1 MKLIYIRI
9 SLICLALFSIKSQ
22 AQETLPI
29 YTDYLS
35 DNVFLIHP
43 SAAGIGNS
51 SKLRLTARQ
60 QWIGVPN
67 APALQTISF
76 HTKFG
81 EESNAGYGLVLFN
94 DKNGY
99 HSQQG
104 LQGTY
109 AYHLPM
115 STSKMFKQLSFG
127 LAFSF
132 VQNQSDQ
139 RTFSGDRPGVIN
151 QIIES
156 TSYYNADFSVA
167 YHRGGLSSYF
177 TVKNL
182 FLTAKNNLN
191 VQEPLDLR
199 NYIFSAGYYFGQEKF
214 VQLEPSI
221 MLQFREGTAE
231 RIADFNLKAYKTF
244 SETQFWAALSYRR
257 NFDSNSVDDSSYISP
272 IIGVN
277 YKNFMFSYTHTKQLN
292 DVLFAESG
300 FHQISIGFNLWTREQ
315 RGAACPNI
323 NANYGSF

>member
-1 MKLIYIRI
+1 MKLIYIRFCLLGI
-9 SLICLALFSIKSQ
+9 VFFSLKNQ

-35 DNVFLIHP
+35 DNVFLVHP

-51 SKLRLTARQ
+51 SKLRFTARQ
-60 QWIGVPN
+60 QWVGVPN
-67 APALQTISF
+67 APALQTVSF

-81 EESNAGYGLVLFN
+81 EDSNAGYGLVLFN
-94 DKNGY
+94 DKNGF

-104 LQGTY
+104 LQGAYT
-109 AYHLPM
+109 YHLPM

-139 RTFSGDRPGVIN
+139 RTFSGDPSVAAIV
-151 QIIES
+151 ES
-156 TSYYNADFSVA
+156 TSYYNADFSLA

-199 NYIFSAGYYFGQEKF
+199 NYIFSAGYYFGKDKY

-221 MLQFREGTAE
+221 MVQFREGTGE
-231 RIADFNLKAYKTF
+231 KIADFNIKAYKTF
-244 SETQFWAALSYRR
+244 SNTQFWAALSYRR
-257 NFDSNSVDDSSYISP
+257 NFDINSVDDSSYISP
-272 IIGVN
+272 VIGVN

-292 DVLFAESG
+292 EVLFADSG

>member
-9 SLICLALFSIKSQ
+9 CLLSIVFFSINSR

-35 DNVFLIHP
+35 DNIFLIHP
-43 SAAGIGNS
+43 AAAGIGNS

-94 DKNGY
+94 DKNGF

-104 LQGTY
+104 VQGTY

-115 STSKMFKQLSFG
+115 SNGRFFEQLSFG
-127 LAFSF
+127 LSFTF

-139 RTFSGDRPGVIN
+139 RTFNGDPTVAAIV
-151 QIIES
+151 ES

-167 YHRGGLSSYF
+167 YHKGGLSSYF

-199 NYIFSAGYYFGQEKF
+199 NYILSAGYYFGKENY
-214 VQLEPSI
+214 VQLEPSV
-221 MLQFREGTAE
+221 MLQFREGTGE
-231 RIADFNLKAYKTF
+231 KLADINLKVYKTL
-244 SETQFWAALSYRR
+244 SKTQLWAALSYRR
-257 NFDSNSVDDSSYISP
+257 NFDANSIDNASCFSP
-272 IIGVN
+272 IVGVN
-277 YKNFMFSYTHTKQLN
+277 FKNFMFSYTYTKQLN
-292 DVLFAESG
+292 EILFADSG
-300 FHQISIGFNLWTREQ
+300 FHQISLGINLWTREP
-315 RGAACPNI
+315 RAAACPNI
-323 NANYGSF
+323 NTMFGSF

>member
-1 MKLIYIRI
+1 MKLIYIRFCLLGI
-9 SLICLALFSIKSQ
+9 VFFSLKNQ

-35 DNVFLIHP
+35 DNVFLVHP

-51 SKLRLTARQ
+51 SKLRFTARQ
-60 QWIGVPN
+60 QWVGVPN
-67 APALQTISF
+67 APALQTVSF

-81 EESNAGYGLVLFN
+81 EDSNAGYGLVLFN
-94 DKNGY
+94 DKNGF

-104 LQGTY
+104 LQGAYT
-109 AYHLPM
+109 YHLPM

-139 RTFSGDRPGVIN
+139 RTFSGDPSVAAIV
-151 QIIES
+151 ES
-156 TSYYNADFSVA
+156 TSYYNADFSLA

-199 NYIFSAGYYFGQEKF
+199 NYIFSAGYYFGKDKY

-221 MLQFREGTAE
+221 MVQFREGTGE
-231 RIADFNLKAYKTF
+231 KIADFNIKAYKTF
-244 SETQFWAALSYRR
+244 SNTQFWAALSYRR
-257 NFDSNSVDDSSYISP
+257 NFDINSLDDSSYISP
-272 IIGVN
+272 VIGVN

-292 DVLFAESG
+292 EVLFADSG

>member
-9 SLICLALFSIKSQ
+9 CLLSIIFFSINSR

-35 DNVFLIHP
+35 DNIFLIHP
-43 SAAGIGNS
+43 AAAGIGNS

-94 DKNGY
+94 DKNGF

-104 LQGTY
+104 VQGTY

-115 STSKMFKQLSFG
+115 SNGRFFEQLSFG
-127 LAFSF
+127 LSFTF

-139 RTFSGDRPGVIN
+139 RTFNGDPTVAAIV
-151 QIIES
+151 ES

-167 YHRGGLSSYF
+167 YHKGGLSSYF

-199 NYIFSAGYYFGQEKF
+199 NYILSAGYYFGKENY
-214 VQLEPSI
+214 VQLEPSV
-221 MLQFREGTAE
+221 MLQFREGTGE
-231 RIADFNLKAYKTF
+231 KLADINLKVYKTL
-244 SETQFWAALSYRR
+244 SKTQLWAALSYRR
-257 NFDSNSVDDSSYISP
+257 NFDANSIDNASCFSP
-272 IIGVN
+272 IVGVN
-277 YKNFMFSYTHTKQLN
+277 FKNFMFSYTYTKQLN
-292 DVLFAESG
+292 EILFADSG
-300 FHQISIGFNLWTREQ
+300 FHQISLGINLWTREP
-315 RGAACPNI
+315 RAAACPNI
-323 NANYGSF
+323 NTMFGSF

>member
-1 MKLIYIRI
+1 MKLIYIRTCV
-9 SLICLALFSIKSQ
+9 LCVAFFSAKNQ

-35 DNVFLIHP
+35 DNVFLMHP

-67 APALQTISF
+67 APAIETISF
-76 HTKFG
+76 HSKFG
-81 EESNAGYGLVLFN
+81 EESKAGYGLVLFN
-94 DKNGY
+94 DANGFY
-99 HSQQG
+99 SQLGVQG
-104 LQGTY
+104 AY
-109 AYHLPM
+109 AYHLPV
-115 STSKMFKQLSFG
+115 SDGSLFEQLSFG
-127 LAFSF
+127 LSFSF

-139 RTFSGDRPGVIN
+139 RSFTGDSSVS

-167 YHRGGLSSYF
+167 YHKGGLSSYF

-191 VQEPLDLR
+191 IQEPLDLR
-199 NYIFSAGYYFGQEKF
+199 NYVLTAGYYFGQDNF
-214 VQLEPSI
+214 VQLEPSV
-221 MLQFREGTAE
+221 MFQMREGTGE

-244 SETQFWAALSYRR
+244 SKIQIWMALSYRR
-257 NFDSNSVDDSSYISP
+257 NFDNNAIDSASYISP
-272 IIGVN
+272 LVGLN

-292 DVLFAESG
+292 EVLFAENG
-300 FHQISIGFNLWTREQ
+300 FHQISIGFNLWTRKQ

-323 NANYGSF
+323 NTDYGSF